1 LAAWRNNQ
9 INNSITNN
17 NGNIGNLRRLFGQ
30 RANQLQLF
38 PALPPSN
45 NNQISNHSP
54 GKNTASSSTF
64 GNTGNTVT
72 DSDAIGNGTM
82 DLLELR

>member
-30 RANQLQLF
+30 RANSI
-38 PALPPSN
+38 A
-45 NNQISNHSP
+45 
-54 GKNTASSSTF
+54 
-64 GNTGNTVT
+64 TVPCV
-72 DSDAIGNGTM
+72 AAEQQQP
-82 DLLELR
+82 DL